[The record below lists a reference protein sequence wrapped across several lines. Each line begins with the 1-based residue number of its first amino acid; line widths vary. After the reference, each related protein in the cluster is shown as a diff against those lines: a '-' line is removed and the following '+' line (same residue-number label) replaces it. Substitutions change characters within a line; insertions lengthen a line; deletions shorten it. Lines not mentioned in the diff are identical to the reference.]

1 MFVHFFLEVYTSFEG
16 LPSSNFAS
24 VSRLQFQHEKSM
36 FLGCQPPKRERE
48 DEEMKFITVW
58 RLFWLR
64 LFYVVF
70 VFCFSFSLDLCKN
83 FGLLDSRLVIRRSF
97 WMVQFDSYSCGLLV
111 DACWMMLD
119 PYTGPP
125 RQRERE
131 REIKNIAIIK
141 ISRTFAHYVLNGF
154 RFTHSGAFDS
164 INEQMPT
171 YQVPIQH
178 VSIETIFES
187 ERTWQKPE
195 NKKNQYNFSI
205 GSPEMG
211 CINHQKWWVV
221 MALFYPHYQHYNH
234 RKFDTQRS
242 QQAIFQGVLRGDQWK
257 RSRCTV
263 RARWNF
269 SMKMDRLSKSTG
281 STNKMAI

>member
-1 MFVHFFLEVYTSFEG
+1 MLHTKNMFVINYTHYILEVVTDAAYKKTCLWLYNYIHYILEVVTYSNIFYKLSNWSLLLAMFVHFFLEVYTSFEG

-70 VFCFSFSLDLCKN
+70 VFCFSFSLDLYKN
-83 FGLLDSRLVIRRSF
+83 SGLLDSRLVIRRSF

-131 REIKNIAIIK
+131 RERERNKKHCHHQNIA
-141 ISRTFAHYVLNGF
+141 RF
-154 RFTHSGAFDS
+154 R
-164 INEQMPT
+164 
-171 YQVPIQH
+171 
-178 VSIETIFES
+178 
-187 ERTWQKPE
+187 
-195 NKKNQYNFSI
+195 
-205 GSPEMG
+205 
-211 CINHQKWWVV
+211 
-221 MALFYPHYQHYNH
+221 ALC
-234 RKFDTQRS
+234 
-242 QQAIFQGVLRGDQWK
+242 A
-257 RSRCTV
+257 
-263 RARWNF
+263 
-269 SMKMDRLSKSTG
+269 
-281 STNKMAI
+281 